1 MGGCCCLEKEKKNDY
16 KMHSITKN
24 LDKIIYNDYDINS
37 EQTIVNDIGS
47 SESEPEPE
55 NDK

>member
-24 LDKIIYNDYDINS
+24 LDKIIYIDYDINS